1 MEIFRNRSQ
10 QRNFNKSA
18 ANISSRSK
26 REVFFG
32 QILYSIHCVFAVVW
46 IKITLRE
53 ANTYLTVKTVAMTMM
68 GRRRME
74 SRMGKRTTE
83 GEAGEV
89 FITVRR
95 SSTQCS
101 ISDPTFNLSFY
112 HTSHWKHCIDSSS
125 LSLPSLA
132 SRSIIASNA
141 PPLPTPPFRPMIAG
155 PPISG
160 KAFPSWRLTRDR
172 HLLKY

>member
-1 MEIFRNRSQ
+1 MDIFKLIIFLQCVLCVPWLGLKVPSMWRGVALIKVMGNFKVCFKIFRSHKKEFKVMEIFRNRSQ

-53 ANTYLTVKTVAMTMM
+53 ANTYLTVRTVAMTTM

-83 GEAGEV
+83 GEAGEG
-89 FITVRR
+89 F
-95 SSTQCS
+95 
-101 ISDPTFNLSFY
+101 LS
-112 HTSHWKHCIDSSS
+112 
-125 LSLPSLA
+125 PSGDLVP
-132 SRSIIASNA
+132 SVVWDI
-141 PPLPTPPFRPMIAG
+141 RPNI
-155 PPISG
+155 
-160 KAFPSWRLTRDR
+160 
-172 HLLKY
+172 

>member
-1 MEIFRNRSQ
+1 MYFASHGSVSRCLQCEEELLWSKLWETLKFASKYSGLTKRNSKWWKFLEIGPNNEILTKVPQIFRPDP
-10 QRNFNKSA
+10 
-18 ANISSRSK
+18 
-26 REVFFG
+26 RESFFG

-101 ISDPTFNLSFY
+101 LRYPTQHLSF
-112 HTSHWKHCIDSSS
+112 
-125 LSLPSLA
+125 
-132 SRSIIASNA
+132 
-141 PPLPTPPFRPMIAG
+141 
-155 PPISG
+155 
-160 KAFPSWRLTRDR
+160 
-172 HLLKY
+172 